1 MKINRFIKDAIKNTR
16 ALNKSVSVN
25 APAES
30 KSKKRKF
37 IVKDWTGREMDFGTF
52 RTFDDAWDYLYKKVF
67 AGNRSGY
74 ILLGRLQV
82 VPWQQ

>member
-52 RTFDDAWDYLYKKVF
+52 RTFDDAWDYLYKKF
-67 AGNRSGY
+67 KDDDD
-74 ILLGRLQV
+74 LQEYFV
-82 VPWQQ
+82 EQVTL